1 MVALRFRLIR
11 QRGHNLSSD
20 VFNKFKDHEGKFKES
35 LINNVRGMLSLYE
48 ASHFG
53 VNGEEILDEALQF
66 SSTHLESMVVH
77 VSDSLETKIKE
88 ALKMPIQKKLTRL
101 GVKMFMSM
109 YQKDETHNEI
119 LLKFAKLDFNQ
130 LLKMHQEELREIAR
144 WWKALDFGNKLAFA
158 RNRVVECYFWIL
170 SVYFEPQYR
179 LARRLLTNVIAMTS
193 IIDDIYDVYG
203 TINDLQL
210 FTNAIQRWELS
221 ALETLP
227 PYMKLCYQALL
238 DVYDET
244 EDEMNNLETSYRLYY
259 AKEEMKKLVR
269 AYFEEAK
276 WVYNNY
282 IPTMEE
288 YMSVALASGAYMML
302 STTSLV
308 GMGSLVTR
316 ETFEWVT
323 NEPLIVRASSVI
335 CRLMDDMVGHGF
347 EKKSTAMDCYMK
359 QNGATKEKAFG
370 EFHKQVN
377 KAWKDINEEFLH
389 PEYANPSPYASSQ
402 SCTSN

>member
-1 MVALRFRLIR
+1 MENHPPPAAPISIENANFEDVRRSVTYHPSIWGDYFLTHTSNIMELSANEAEEFQKLREEVRDLLIKTPDDSLHKVELIDEIQRLGVAYHFENEIDISLKSIYDTYSECNGKEDNDLHMVALRFRLIR
-11 QRGHNLSSD
+11 QQGHNLSS
-20 VFNKFKDHEGKFKES
+20 GK
-35 LINNVRGMLSLYE
+35 
-48 ASHFG
+48 
-53 VNGEEILDEALQF
+53 
-66 SSTHLESMVVH
+66 
-77 VSDSLETKIKE
+77 
-88 ALKMPIQKKLTRL
+88 
-101 GVKMFMSM
+101 
-109 YQKDETHNEI
+109 
-119 LLKFAKLDFNQ
+119 
-130 LLKMHQEELREIAR
+130 
-144 WWKALDFGNKLAFA
+144 
-158 RNRVVECYFWIL
+158 
-170 SVYFEPQYR
+170 
-179 LARRLLTNVIAMTS
+179 
-193 IIDDIYDVYG
+193 
-203 TINDLQL
+203 
-210 FTNAIQRWELS
+210 WELS

-288 YMSVALASGAYMML
+288 YMSVALVSGAYMML

-389 PEYANPSPYASSQ
+389 PEAMPIPVLMRVLNLARVINLLYTDEDGYGNCKTKLKEFIETVLVDPIII
-402 SCTSN
+402 